1 MQPPPRKV
9 KLTQEVRVHL
19 LEQLSGLQGKQ
30 QRDVELLED
39 IRSYSKQR
47 ATLDREYGQALQRLA
62 SQFVK
67 RDWQR
72 GRGEAGD
79 SRSAVAVWKGVIEG
93 TAHAGQVRVTASES
107 YRALSSEAARTARL
121 SKERMLKKGI
131 ERLQKAQAELLE
143 TVKELDKAKK
153 QFTHLQRSSEV
164 AKDKAADVEARLRK
178 SDRRIF
184 HTKASLQK
192 LSAKFT
198 ARLAEHSRQL
208 AGVQNEYVFALVAAS
223 AHLEHYQRVELPA
236 AIQVGPARTCRVPSP
251 GSHAKHLPSAAARG
265 YSREGPAGGASGM
278 LLWGSRMLLGGGSGM
293 LLKECGQ
300 CRGHFPPSSPQ
311 ALDGDLYERLREHL
325 SGASRTEVETCR
337 ATREWFQGVAE
348 ASARV
353 CREQDLLLFLQDH
366 PAFALS
372 PEQRFQLTRVEEVS
386 LLPPGDDGA
395 SLEKE
400 ARRWA
405 TRVARDRKSKAHS
418 DEVLQRLESRRQ
430 QVPEAEVA
438 AVERQIEEVKENIR
452 KAEVSRVK
460 AEARLALLRAAGLD
474 VDAWL
479 AGAMVGTGEEA
490 PTGLDLAEFDDYEDS
505 DGTDEDDEPSPAA
518 RTYPYTCRVIFGYQ
532 GSQADELSI
541 TQGEELEIIEDG
553 DAEEWVK
560 ARNKAGQVGYVPE
573 KYLLSLGGESGA
585 GASPPG
591 PSALHRQLSSIIAA
605 ELVLEPG
612 AWLVRALYDY
622 EGQSPEE
629 LSFPEGAIIR
639 VLPRAPGEVDDG
651 FWTGDFNGRIGVFPS
666 LVVEELTGG
675 REAAGQEL
683 PSPSPPPF
691 SPPGLVP
698 GVSLAPSPSPETPLG
713 GCRQDGTGSGQSSP
727 DLAATRL
734 RPLRAPPPPPG
745 RAPEPDPELHL
756 S

>member
-1 MQPPPRKV
+1 MCVSVSVCVCACVCVCLSVCVCPQAETRHGRARDRARLTLSLSPRGHGLHHRLGWPDGDRMVAGGDGKRRMVAAGDGRGGPCLPLSVRPPCVP
-9 KLTQEVRVHL
+9 
-19 LEQLSGLQGKQ
+19 SPP
-30 QRDVELLED
+30 
-39 IRSYSKQR
+39 RSYSKQR
-47 ATLDREYGQALQRLA
+47 ATIDREYGQALQRLA

-79 SRSAVAVWKGVIEG
+79 SRSVAAVWKGVIEG

-107 YRALSSEAARTARL
+107 YRALAAEAARSARL
-121 SKERMLKKGI
+121 CKERTLKKGI
-131 ERLQKAQAELLE
+131 ERLQKAQVELLE

-153 QFTHLQRSSEV
+153 QLSHLRRSSEV

-192 LSAKFT
+192 LSAKFS

-208 AGVQNEYVFALVAAS
+208 AGVQNEYSFALVSAS

-236 AIQVGPARTCRVPSP
+236 A
-251 GSHAKHLPSAAARG
+251 
-265 YSREGPAGGASGM
+265 M
-278 LLWGSRMLLGGGSGM
+278 
-293 LLKECGQ
+293 
-300 CRGHFPPSSPQ
+300 Q

-325 SGASRTEVETCR
+325 SAASRTEVETCR
-337 ATREWFQGVAE
+337 ATRDWFQGVVE

-366 PAFALS
+366 PAFSLA
-372 PEQRFQLTRVEEVS
+372 PEQRFQLTGMEEVC
-386 LLPPGDDGA
+386 LLPPADDGA

-405 TRVARDRKSKAHS
+405 TRVAREHKNRAHS
-418 DEVLQRLESRRQ
+418 EEVLQRLEARRQ
-430 QVPEAEVA
+430 QGLEAEAA
-438 AVERQIEEVKENIR
+438 AVERQMEEVRENIR

-474 VDAWL
+474 VDTWL
-479 AGAMVGTGEEA
+479 AGAMVGTGEET

-505 DGTDEDDEPSPAA
+505 DEADEDDEPGPAA

-532 GSQADELSI
+532 GCQADELSI
-541 TQGEELEIIEDG
+541 SQGEELEIIEDG

-573 KYLLSLGGESGA
+573 KYLLSLGCDSGA
-585 GASPPG
+585 GLGPPG
-591 PSALHRQLSSIIAA
+591 PSALHRQLSSIMAA

-639 VLPRAPGEVDDG
+639 VLPRAAGEVDDG
-651 FWTGDFNGRIGVFPS
+651 FWTGDFDGRVGVFPS
-666 LVVEELTGG
+666 LVVEELTGA

-691 SPPGLVP
+691 SPPGLTPGASLVP
-698 GVSLAPSPSPETPLG
+698 SSAPETALG

-727 DLAATRL
+727 DLAAARL

-745 RAPEPDPELHL
+745 RAPEPDPELHF

>member
-9 KLTQEVRVHL
+9 KLTQELRVHV
-19 LEQLSGLQGKQ
+19 LEQLSGLQSKQ
-30 QRDVELLED
+30 QRDAELLED

-47 ATLDREYGQALQRLA
+47 AAIDREYGQALQRLA

-72 GRGEAGD
+72 GRGESGD
-79 SRSAVAVWKGVIEG
+79 SRSVAAVWKGVIEG

-107 YRALSSEAARTARL
+107 YRALAAEAARTARL
-121 SKERMLKKGI
+121 SKERMLKKGM

-143 TVKELDKAKK
+143 SVKELDKAKK

-164 AKDKAADVEARLRK
+164 ARDKAADVEARLRK

-192 LSAKFT
+192 LSAKFS
-198 ARLAEHSRQL
+198 ARLAEHSKQL
-208 AGVQNEYVFALVAAS
+208 AGVQNEYSFALVSAT

-236 AIQVGPARTCRVPSP
+236 A
-251 GSHAKHLPSAAARG
+251 
-265 YSREGPAGGASGM
+265 M
-278 LLWGSRMLLGGGSGM
+278 
-293 LLKECGQ
+293 
-300 CRGHFPPSSPQ
+300 Q

-325 SGASRTEVETCR
+325 SAASRTEVETCR
-337 ATREWFQGVAE
+337 ATRDWFQGVAE

-366 PAFALS
+366 PAFSLA
-372 PEQRFQLTRVEEVS
+372 PEQRFQLAGVEEVC
-386 LLPPGDDGA
+386 LLPGDDGA

-405 TRVARDRKSKAHS
+405 TRVTRDCKNKAHS
-418 DEVLQRLESRRQ
+418 EEVLQRLEARRQ
-430 QVPEAEVA
+430 QVPEGEA
-438 AVERQIEEVKENIR
+438 ATVERQMEEARENIR

-479 AGAMVGTGEEA
+479 AGAMVGTGEET
-490 PTGLDLAEFDDYEDS
+490 PTGLDPAEFDDYEDS
-505 DGTDEDDEPSPAA
+505 DEPDGDDEPGPAA

-532 GSQADELSI
+532 GCQADELSI
-541 TQGEELEIIEDG
+541 TQGEELEVIEDG

-573 KYLLSLGGESGA
+573 KYLLSLGCESGA
-585 GASPPG
+585 GLGPPG
-591 PSALHRQLSSIIAA
+591 PSALHRQLSSIMAA

-639 VLPRAPGEVDDG
+639 VLPRAAGEVDDG
-651 FWTGDFNGRIGVFPS
+651 FWTGDFDGRVGVFPS
-666 LVVEELTGG
+666 LVVEELTGA

-691 SPPGLVP
+691 SPPGLAP
-698 GVSLAPSPSPETPLG
+698 GAMLTPSPAPETSLG
-713 GCRQDGTGSGQSSP
+713 GECWGGELERAGRAWKARLSCWALPGCRQDGTGSGQSSP

-745 RAPEPDPELHL
+745 RVPEPDPELHF

>member
-1 MQPPPRKV
+1 MQPPPPRKV

-30 QRDVELLED
+30 QRDAELLED

-47 ATLDREYGQALQRLA
+47 AAIDREYGQALQRLA
-62 SQFVK
+62 SQFMK

-72 GRGEAGD
+72 GRSEAGD
-79 SRSAVAVWKGVIEG
+79 SRSVVAVWKGVIEG

-107 YRALSSEAARTARL
+107 YRALAAEAARSARL

-131 ERLQKAQAELLE
+131 ERLQKAQAELLG

-164 AKDKAADVEARLRK
+164 AKDKAADVEARLQK

-192 LSAKFT
+192 LSAKFL
-198 ARLAEHSRQL
+198 ARVAEHSKQL
-208 AGVQNEYVFALVAAS
+208 VGVQNEYGFALVSAT
-223 AHLEHYQRVELPA
+223 AHLEHYRRVELPA
-236 AIQVGPARTCRVPSP
+236 A
-251 GSHAKHLPSAAARG
+251 
-265 YSREGPAGGASGM
+265 M
-278 LLWGSRMLLGGGSGM
+278 
-293 LLKECGQ
+293 
-300 CRGHFPPSSPQ
+300 Q

-325 SGASRTEVETCR
+325 SAASRTEVETCR
-337 ATREWFQGVAE
+337 ATRDWFQGVAE
-348 ASARV
+348 ASTRV
-353 CREQDLLLFLQDH
+353 CREQDLLLFLHDH
-366 PAFALS
+366 PAFALAS
-372 PEQRFQLTRVEEVS
+372 EQRFQLAGVKEVC

-405 TRVARDRKSKAHS
+405 TRVARDCKNKAHS
-418 DEVLQRLESRRQ
+418 EEVLQRLESRRQ
-430 QVPEAEVA
+430 QVPEVEA
-438 AVERQIEEVKENIR
+438 ATVERRMEEARENIR

-474 VDAWL
+474 VDTWL
-479 AGAMVGTGEEA
+479 AGAMVGAGEEA
-490 PTGLDLAEFDDYEDS
+490 PTGLDLSEFDDYEDS
-505 DGTDEDDEPSPAA
+505 DELDEDNEPGPAA

-532 GSQADELSI
+532 GCQADELSI
-541 TQGEELEIIEDG
+541 TQGEELEVIEDG

-560 ARNKAGQVGYVPE
+560 ARNKEGQVGYVPE
-573 KYLLSLGGESGA
+573 KYLLSLGGELGDEA
-585 GASPPG
+585 GPPG
-591 PSALHRQLSSIIAA
+591 PSALHRQLSSIMAA

-651 FWTGDFNGRIGVFPS
+651 FWMGDFDGRIGVFPS

-675 REAAGQEL
+675 QGAAGQEL

-698 GVSLAPSPSPETPLG
+698 GTSLAPSPSPEMPLG

-745 RAPEPDPELHL
+745 RAPEPDTELHF

>member
-9 KLTQEVRVHL
+9 KLTQELRVQL

-30 QRDVELLED
+30 QRDAELLED

-47 ATLDREYGQALQRLA
+47 AAIDREYGQALQRLA

-72 GRGEAGD
+72 GHGEASD
-79 SRSAVAVWKGVIEG
+79 TRSAVAVWKGVIEG
-93 TAHAGQVRVTASES
+93 TAHAGQVRVTASET
-107 YRALSSEAARTARL
+107 YRSLAAEAARTARL

-131 ERLQKAQAELLE
+131 ERLQKAQSELLE
-143 TVKELDKAKK
+143 TVKELGKAKK

-192 LSAKFT
+192 LSAKFS

-208 AGVQNEYVFALVAAS
+208 VGVQNEYGFALAAAT
-223 AHLEHYQRVELPA
+223 AHLEHYRRVELPA
-236 AIQVGPARTCRVPSP
+236 A
-251 GSHAKHLPSAAARG
+251 
-265 YSREGPAGGASGM
+265 M
-278 LLWGSRMLLGGGSGM
+278 
-293 LLKECGQ
+293 
-300 CRGHFPPSSPQ
+300 Q

-325 SGASRTEVETCR
+325 TVASRTEVETCR
-337 ATREWFQGVAE
+337 ATQDWFQGVAE
-348 ASARV
+348 ASVQV
-353 CREQDLLLFLQDH
+353 CREQDLLLFLQEH
-366 PAFALS
+366 PAFTLA
-372 PEQRFQLTRVEEVS
+372 PQQPFQLAGVEEVS
-386 LLPPGDDGA
+386 LLLPGDDGA

-405 TRVARDRKSKAHS
+405 TRVARDRKNKANS
-418 DEVLQRLESRRQ
+418 EEALQRLETRRQ
-430 QVPEAEVA
+430 QVPEAEAA
-438 AVERQIEEVKENIR
+438 AVERRMEETRENIR

-460 AEARLALLRAAGLD
+460 AEARLALLRRAGLD
-474 VDAWL
+474 VDTWL
-479 AGAMVGTGEEA
+479 AGAIVGAGEEA
-490 PTGLDLAEFDDYEDS
+490 PTGLDPAEFDDYDDS
-505 DGTDEDDEPSPAA
+505 DEADEDDEPGPAA

-532 GSQADELSI
+532 GCQVDELSI

-573 KYLLSLGGESGA
+573 KYLLSLGGETGA
-585 GASPPG
+585 GAGPPG
-591 PSALHRQLSSIIAA
+591 PSALHRQLSSIMAA

-651 FWTGDFNGRIGVFPS
+651 FWTGDFDGRVGVFPS

-675 REAAGQEL
+675 QGTAGQEL

-698 GVSLAPSPSPETPLG
+698 GAGLAPSPSPETPLG
-713 GCRQDGTGSGQSSP
+713 SCRQDGAGSGQSSP

-745 RAPEPDPELHL
+745 RAPEPDPELHF

>member
-19 LEQLSGLQGKQ
+19 LEQLSGLQSKQ
-30 QRDVELLED
+30 QRDAELLED

-47 ATLDREYGQALQRLA
+47 AAIDREYGQALQRLA

-72 GRGEAGD
+72 GRAEAGD

-107 YRALSSEAARTARL
+107 YRALAAEAARTARL

-192 LSAKFT
+192 LSAKFS

-208 AGVQNEYVFALVAAS
+208 AGVQNEYGFALVSAT
-223 AHLEHYQRVELPA
+223 AHLEHYRRVELPA
-236 AIQVGPARTCRVPSP
+236 AI
-251 GSHAKHLPSAAARG
+251 
-265 YSREGPAGGASGM
+265 
-278 LLWGSRMLLGGGSGM
+278 
-293 LLKECGQ
+293 
-300 CRGHFPPSSPQ
+300 Q

-325 SGASRTEVETCR
+325 AVASRTEVETCR
-337 ATREWFQGVAE
+337 ATRDWFQGVAE

-366 PAFALS
+366 PTFALA
-372 PEQRFQLTRVEEVS
+372 PEQHFQLAGVEEVR

-395 SLEKE
+395 SLERE

-405 TRVARDRKSKAHS
+405 TRVARDRKNKAHS
-418 DEVLQRLESRRQ
+418 EEVLQWLEARRQ
-430 QVPEAEVA
+430 QGPEAEAA
-438 AVERQIEEVKENIR
+438 AVERRMEEARENIR

-474 VDAWL
+474 VDTWL

-490 PTGLDLAEFDDYEDS
+490 PAGLDLAEFDDYEDS
-505 DGTDEDDEPSPAA
+505 DEPDEDNEPGPAA

-541 TQGEELEIIEDG
+541 AQGEELEIIEDG

-560 ARNKAGQVGYVPE
+560 ARNKAGQIGYVPE
-573 KYLLSLGGESGA
+573 KYLLSLGGEPGA
-585 GASPPG
+585 GAGPPG
-591 PSALHRQLSSIIAA
+591 PSALHRQLSSIMAA

-651 FWTGDFNGRIGVFPS
+651 FWTGDFDGRVGVFPS
-666 LVVEELTGG
+666 LVVEELTGA

-698 GVSLAPSPSPETPLG
+698 GAPSPSPETPLG
-713 GCRQDGTGSGQSSP
+713 GGRQDGTGSGQSSP

-745 RAPEPDPELHL
+745 RAPDPELHF

>member
-19 LEQLSGLQGKQ
+19 LEQLSGLQSKQ
-30 QRDVELLED
+30 QRDAELLED

-47 ATLDREYGQALQRLA
+47 AAIDREYGQALQRLA
-62 SQFVK
+62 SQFMK

-72 GRGEAGD
+72 GRSEAGD
-79 SRSAVAVWKGVIEG
+79 SRSVAAVWKGVIEG

-107 YRALSSEAARTARL
+107 YRALAAEAARTARL

-164 AKDKAADVEARLRK
+164 AKDKAADVEARLQK

-192 LSAKFT
+192 LSAKFLS
-198 ARLAEHSRQL
+198 RVAEHSRQL
-208 AGVQNEYVFALVAAS
+208 VGVQNEYGFALVSAT
-223 AHLEHYQRVELPA
+223 AHLEHYRRVELPA
-236 AIQVGPARTCRVPSP
+236 A
-251 GSHAKHLPSAAARG
+251 
-265 YSREGPAGGASGM
+265 M
-278 LLWGSRMLLGGGSGM
+278 
-293 LLKECGQ
+293 
-300 CRGHFPPSSPQ
+300 Q

-325 SGASRTEVETCR
+325 SAASQTEVETCR
-337 ATREWFQGVAE
+337 ATRDWFQGIAE
-348 ASARV
+348 ASTRV

-366 PAFALS
+366 PAFALAS
-372 PEQRFQLTRVEEVS
+372 EQRFQLTGVEEVC

-405 TRVARDRKSKAHS
+405 TRVARDCKNKAHS
-418 DEVLQRLESRRQ
+418 EEVLQRLESRRQ
-430 QVPEAEVA
+430 QVPEAEA
-438 AVERQIEEVKENIR
+438 ATMERRMEEARENIR

-474 VDAWL
+474 VDTWL
-479 AGAMVGTGEEA
+479 AGAMVGAGEEA
-490 PTGLDLAEFDDYEDS
+490 PAGLDLSEFDDYEDS
-505 DGTDEDDEPSPAA
+505 DEPDEDNEPGPTA

-532 GSQADELSI
+532 GCQADELSI

-560 ARNKAGQVGYVPE
+560 ARNKVGQVGYVPE
-573 KYLLSLGGESGA
+573 KYLLSLGGELGDEA
-585 GASPPG
+585 GPPG
-591 PSALHRQLSSIIAA
+591 PSALHRQLSSIMAA

-651 FWTGDFNGRIGVFPS
+651 FWMGDFNGRIGCFPS

-675 REAAGQEL
+675 QGAAGQEL

-698 GVSLAPSPSPETPLG
+698 RTSLAPSPSPEMPLG

-745 RAPEPDPELHL
+745 RAPEPDPELHF

>member
-1 MQPPPRKV
+1 MGGVAHACPSLCPLCVPSPP
-9 KLTQEVRVHL
+9 
-19 LEQLSGLQGKQ
+19 
-30 QRDVELLED
+30 
-39 IRSYSKQR
+39 RSYSKQR
-47 ATLDREYGQALQRLA
+47 ATIDREYGQALQRLA

-79 SRSAVAVWKGVIEG
+79 SRSVAAVWKGVIEG

-107 YRALSSEAARTARL
+107 YRALAAEAARSARL
-121 SKERMLKKGI
+121 CKERTLKKGI
-131 ERLQKAQAELLE
+131 ERLQKAQVELLE

-153 QFTHLQRSSEV
+153 QLSHLRRSSEV

-192 LSAKFT
+192 LSAKFS

-208 AGVQNEYVFALVAAS
+208 AGVQNEYSFALVAAS

-236 AIQVGPARTCRVPSP
+236 A
-251 GSHAKHLPSAAARG
+251 
-265 YSREGPAGGASGM
+265 M
-278 LLWGSRMLLGGGSGM
+278 
-293 LLKECGQ
+293 
-300 CRGHFPPSSPQ
+300 Q

-325 SGASRTEVETCR
+325 SAASRTEVETCR
-337 ATREWFQGVAE
+337 ATRDWFQGVVE
-348 ASARV
+348 ASTRV

-366 PAFALS
+366 PAFSLA
-372 PEQRFQLTRVEEVS
+372 PEQRFQLTGLEEVS
-386 LLPPGDDGA
+386 GGDSYSKVGSAQPPPCHRHVLAQVCLLPPADDGA

-405 TRVARDRKSKAHS
+405 TRVAREHKNGAHS
-418 DEVLQRLESRRQ
+418 EEVLQRLEARRQ
-430 QVPEAEVA
+430 QGLEAEA
-438 AVERQIEEVKENIR
+438 AAMERQMEEVRENIR

-479 AGAMVGTGEEA
+479 AGAMVGTGEET
-490 PTGLDLAEFDDYEDS
+490 PTGLDPAEFDDYEDS
-505 DGTDEDDEPSPAA
+505 DEPDEDDEPGPAA

-532 GSQADELSI
+532 GCQADELSI
-541 TQGEELEIIEDG
+541 SQGEELEIIEDG

-573 KYLLSLGGESGA
+573 KYLLSLGCDSGA
-585 GASPPG
+585 GLGPPG
-591 PSALHRQLSSIIAA
+591 PSALHRQLSSIMAA

-639 VLPRAPGEVDDG
+639 VLPRAAGEVDDG
-651 FWTGDFNGRIGVFPS
+651 FWTGDFDGRVGVFPS
-666 LVVEELTGG
+666 LVVEELTGA

-683 PSPSPPPF
+683 PSLSPPPF
-691 SPPGLVP
+691 SPPGLAPGASLVP
-698 GVSLAPSPSPETPLG
+698 SSAPETALG

-727 DLAATRL
+727 DLAASRL

-745 RAPEPDPELHL
+745 RAPEPDPELH
-756 S
+756 

>member
-30 QRDVELLED
+30 QRDAELLED

-47 ATLDREYGQALQRLA
+47 AAIDREYGQALQRLA
-62 SQFVK
+62 SQFAK

-72 GRGEAGD
+72 GRSEAGD

-93 TAHAGQVRVTASES
+93 TAHAGQVRVTASET
-107 YRALSSEAARTARL
+107 YRALAAEAARTARL

-131 ERLQKAQAELLE
+131 ERLQKAQVELLE
-143 TVKELDKAKK
+143 SVKELDKAKK
-153 QFTHLQRSSEV
+153 QFTHLQRSNEV

-192 LSAKFT
+192 LSAKFS

-208 AGVQNEYVFALVAAS
+208 AGVQNEYSFALVSAT
-223 AHLEHYQRVELPA
+223 AHLEHYRRVELPA
-236 AIQVGPARTCRVPSP
+236 AV
-251 GSHAKHLPSAAARG
+251 
-265 YSREGPAGGASGM
+265 
-278 LLWGSRMLLGGGSGM
+278 
-293 LLKECGQ
+293 
-300 CRGHFPPSSPQ
+300 Q

-325 SGASRTEVETCR
+325 SAASRTEVETCQ
-337 ATREWFQGVAE
+337 ATQDWFQGVVE
-348 ASARV
+348 ASAQV

-366 PAFALS
+366 PAFALAS
-372 PEQRFQLTRVEEVS
+372 EQRFQLTGVEEVC

-405 TRVARDRKSKAHS
+405 TRVARDHKNKAHS
-418 DEVLQRLESRRQ
+418 EEVLQRLEARQ
-430 QVPEAEVA
+430 HQVPEAEA
-438 AVERQIEEVKENIR
+438 AAMERRMEEARENIR
-452 KAEVSRVK
+452 KAEVSQVK
-460 AEARLALLRAAGLD
+460 AEARLALLRAVGLD
-474 VDAWL
+474 VDTWL
-479 AGAMVGTGEEA
+479 AGAMVGASKES
-490 PTGLDLAEFDDYEDS
+490 PTGLDPAEFDDYEDS
-505 DGTDEDDEPSPAA
+505 DELDEDNEPSPAA

-532 GSQADELSI
+532 GCQEDELSI
-541 TQGEELEIIEDG
+541 TQGEELEVIEDG

-573 KYLLSLGGESGA
+573 KYLLSLGGEQGA
-585 GASPPG
+585 GAGPPG
-591 PSALHRQLSSIIAA
+591 PSALHRQLSSIMAA

-651 FWTGDFNGRIGVFPS
+651 FWTGDFDGRIGVFPS
-666 LVVEELTGG
+666 LVVEELTGCRG
-675 REAAGQEL
+675 ATEQEL

-691 SPPGLVP
+691 SPPSLVP
-698 GVSLAPSPSPETPLG
+698 GANLAPSPSPETLLG

-727 DLAATRL
+727 DLAVTRL
-734 RPLRAPPPPPG
+734 RPLRAPPPPPS
-745 RAPEPDPELHL
+745 RASEPELHF

>member
-9 KLTQEVRVHL
+9 KLTQELRVHL
-19 LEQLSGLQGKQ
+19 LEQLSGLQSKQ
-30 QRDVELLED
+30 QRDAELLED

-47 ATLDREYGQALQRLA
+47 ATIDREYGQALQRLA

-79 SRSAVAVWKGVIEG
+79 SRSVAAVWKGVIEG
-93 TAHAGQVRVTASES
+93 TAHAGHVRVTASDT
-107 YRALSSEAARTARL
+107 YRALAAEATRSARL
-121 SKERMLKKGI
+121 AKERTLKKGI

-153 QFTHLQRSSEV
+153 QFSHLQRSSEV

-192 LSAKFT
+192 LSAKFS

-208 AGVQNEYVFALVAAS
+208 AGVQNEYSFALVSAS
-223 AHLEHYQRVELPA
+223 AHLEHYQRVELPTA
-236 AIQVGPARTCRVPSP
+236 
-251 GSHAKHLPSAAARG
+251 
-265 YSREGPAGGASGM
+265 M
-278 LLWGSRMLLGGGSGM
+278 
-293 LLKECGQ
+293 
-300 CRGHFPPSSPQ
+300 Q

-325 SGASRTEVETCR
+325 SIASRTEVETCR
-337 ATREWFQGVAE
+337 ATRDWFQGVVE

-353 CREQDLLLFLQDH
+353 CWEQDLLLFLQDH
-366 PAFALS
+366 PAFSLA
-372 PEQRFQLTRVEEVS
+372 PKQRFQLAGVEEVS
-386 LLPPGDDGA
+386 GGVSYSKLGSAQPPLCHPHVLAQVRLLPPADDGA

-405 TRVARDRKSKAHS
+405 TRVARDHKNRAHS
-418 DEVLQRLESRRQ
+418 EEVLQRLEARRQ
-430 QVPEAEVA
+430 QGLEAEAA
-438 AVERQIEEVKENIR
+438 AVERQMEEAKENIR

-479 AGAMVGTGEEA
+479 AGAMGGTGEET
-490 PTGLDLAEFDDYEDS
+490 PTGLDPAEFDDYEDS
-505 DGTDEDDEPSPAA
+505 DEADEDDEPGPAA

-532 GSQADELSI
+532 GCQADELSI
-541 TQGEELEIIEDG
+541 SQGEELEIIEDG

-573 KYLLSLGGESGA
+573 KYLLSLGCDSGA
-585 GASPPG
+585 GLGPPG
-591 PSALHRQLSSIIAA
+591 PSALHRQLSSIMAA

-639 VLPRAPGEVDDG
+639 VLPRAAGEVDDG
-651 FWTGDFNGRIGVFPS
+651 FWTGDFDGRVGVFPS
-666 LVVEELTGG
+666 LVVEELTGA

-691 SPPGLVP
+691 SPPGLAP
-698 GVSLAPSPSPETPLG
+698 GASLVPSPAPEPALG
-713 GCRQDGTGSGQSSP
+713 GCRQDGTSSGQSSP

-745 RAPEPDPELHL
+745 RAPEPDPELHF

>member
-1 MQPPPRKV
+1 MQPPPRKGKLSQEV
-9 KLTQEVRVHL
+9 KLHF
-19 LEQLSGLQGKQ
+19 LEQLCGLQGKQ
-30 QRDVELLED
+30 QRDAELLED

-47 ATLDREYGQALQRLA
+47 AAIEREYGQALQRLA

-72 GRGEAGD
+72 GRSDAGD
-79 SRSAVAVWKGVIEG
+79 SRGVLTVWKGIIEG
-93 TAHAGQVRVTASES
+93 TTYAGQARVNASET
-107 YRALSSEAARTARL
+107 YRSLAAEAAKTARL
-121 SKERMLKKGI
+121 SKERMLKKSI
-131 ERLQKAQAELLE
+131 EQLQKAQAELLE

-192 LSAKFT
+192 LSAKFS
-198 ARLAEHSRQL
+198 AQLAEYSRQL
-208 AGVQNEYVFALVAAS
+208 AGVQNEYVLTLVSAN
-223 AHLEHYQRVELPA
+223 AHLDHYYRVELPA
-236 AIQVGPARTCRVPSP
+236 V
-251 GSHAKHLPSAAARG
+251 
-265 YSREGPAGGASGM
+265 M
-278 LLWGSRMLLGGGSGM
+278 
-293 LLKECGQ
+293 
-300 CRGHFPPSSPQ
+300 Q
-311 ALDGDLYERLREHL
+311 ALDGDLYERLRDHL
-325 SGASRTEVETCR
+325 STAGQAEVETCR
-337 ATREWFQGVAE
+337 ATQEWFQSVSE
-348 ASARV
+348 AATRV

-366 PAFALS
+366 AAFTLA
-372 PEQRFQLTRVEEVS
+372 PEQRFQLTGIPEVS
-386 LLPPGDDGA
+386 LLEPEDGGA

-405 TRVARDRKSKAHS
+405 TRVTRDGKNKAHGE
-418 DEVLQRLESRRQ
+418 EVLQRLEARRQ
-430 QVPEAEVA
+430 QVSEAEVA
-438 AVERQIEEVKENIR
+438 AVERQMEEARENIR
-452 KAEVSRVK
+452 KAEVGKAK

-479 AGAMVGTGEEA
+479 AGAVRAGEEHPRTPSSTRPGEEEPA
-490 PTGLDLAEFDDYEDS
+490 GLDPAEFDDYDS
-505 DGTDEDDEPSPAA
+505 DETFEDAEPGHAA

-532 GSQADELSI
+532 GRQADELSI
-541 TQGEELEIIEDG
+541 AQGEELEVIEDG
-553 DAEEWVK
+553 DMEEWVK
-560 ARNKAGQVGYVPE
+560 ARNKAGQIGYVPE
-573 KYLLSLGGESGA
+573 KYLLSLGCVGSEPSLATGTGVVGPSGA
-585 GASPPG
+585 
-591 PSALHRQLSSIIAA
+591 ALQRQLSSIMAA

-639 VLPRAPGEVDDG
+639 VLPRAEDEVDDG
-651 FWTGDFNGRIGVFPS
+651 FWTGDFDGCVGVFPS
-666 LVVEELTGG
+666 LVVEELTGARGTAGQVGDSG
-675 REAAGQEL
+675 RGCRGVPVLPALLQHSALCSQEL

-698 GVSLAPSPSPETPLG
+698 GTSLGSNPSPETLLG
-713 GCRQDGTGSGQSSP
+713 VGRQEGTGSGQSSP
-727 DLAATRL
+727 DLSATRI

-745 RAPEPDPELHL
+745 RAPEPELDF